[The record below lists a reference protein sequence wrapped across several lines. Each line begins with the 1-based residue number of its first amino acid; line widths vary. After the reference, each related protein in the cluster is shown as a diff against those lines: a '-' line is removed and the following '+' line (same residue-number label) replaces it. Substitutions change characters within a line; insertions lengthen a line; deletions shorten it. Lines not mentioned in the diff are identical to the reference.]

1 MDIKY
6 ETKECIVAFIDILGS
21 SNAILSDA
29 QKSLNT
35 VHNAYDESVKI
46 YKKLF
51 YKKNIL
57 PSVKIFSD
65 NIVIAVPYSKDKGL
79 DAFLAVA
86 IMSAIVQVQFLNH
99 RWLTRG
105 GISYGS
111 YFADEIMVWGAA
123 LVKAYTLENSIAIY
137 PRIIIDP
144 DLVGEIGLTNP
155 NLKNKYKTWIRQ
167 DEDHLFFINFLNDC
181 LKDLLLYIL
190 RQMSETEYQVA
201 NNINN
206 LKASQKWLWLSRYLE
221 KRLLDIPESDGE
233 NDNAKNESQRN

>member
-6 ETKECIVAFIDILGS
+6 ETKDCIVAFIDILGS
-21 SNAILSDA
+21 SNAIMKDA

-35 VHNAYDESVKI
+35 VHIAYDEAKSI
-46 YKKLF
+46 YRNLFDEKKF
-51 YKKNIL
+51 F

-111 YFADEIMVWGAA
+111 YFVDEIMVWGTA
-123 LVKAYTLENSIAIY
+123 LVNAYYLENSIAIY

-144 DLVGEIGLTNP
+144 DLVGEIGLANP

-167 DEDHLFFINFLNDC
+167 DEDRLFFINFLNDC
-181 LKDLLLYIL
+181 LKDLLSYVLI
-190 RQMSETEYQVA
+190 QMSETENQIID
-201 NNINN
+201 NIGN
-206 LKASQKWLWLSRYLE
+206 LKANQKWLWLNRYLE
-221 KRLLDIPESDGE
+221 KRLLDIPKSNGESDDEE
-233 NDNAKNESQRN
+233 NEIQRN